1 MGGPDGGN
9 GGNGGSVWAECIS
22 GLNTLIDFRFQ
33 QHFKASNGENGS
45 GRLRS
50 GANGADVV
58 LKVPA
63 GTRIYLK
70 ETGDI
75 LAELEAPGEKVLLV
89 KGGVGGLGNAHFKT
103 STNRAPR
110 RITPGTLGE
119 EGWINLQLRLIADV
133 GIIGLPNAG
142 KSTFLAA
149 VSRAK
154 PKIANYPFTTLNPL
168 LGVVYVDNCEF
179 VVADLPGLIAGAHE
193 GVGLGHQ
200 FLGHVEK
207 CSVLLHL
214 VDGTDEDVV
223 SSYHTVREELS
234 AYGHKLTEK
243 YEIIAVSKSDAL
255 DEKNANKQKEKLS
268 LATNAKVFLLSSISG
283 NGVRETLRTINENL
297 NSNQNNSEPREL
309 VDPSGTKASIGKYH
323 E

>member
-1 MGGPDGGN
+1 
-9 GGNGGSVWAECIS
+9 
-22 GLNTLIDFRFQ
+22 
-33 QHFKASNGENGS
+33 
-45 GRLRS
+45 
-50 GANGADVV
+50 
-58 LKVPA
+58 
-63 GTRIYLK
+63 
-70 ETGDI
+70 
-75 LAELEAPGEKVLLV
+75 
-89 KGGVGGLGNAHFKT
+89 
-103 STNRAPR
+103 
-110 RITPGTLGE
+110 
-119 EGWINLQLRLIADV
+119 
-133 GIIGLPNAG
+133 
-142 KSTFLAA
+142 
-149 VSRAK
+149 
-154 PKIANYPFTTLNPL
+154 
-168 LGVVYVDNCEF
+168 
-179 VVADLPGLIAGAHE
+179 
-193 GVGLGHQ
+193 LGHQ
-200 FLGHVEK
+200 FLGHIEK

-309 VDPSGTKASIGKYH
+309 VDPSGTTASIGKYH